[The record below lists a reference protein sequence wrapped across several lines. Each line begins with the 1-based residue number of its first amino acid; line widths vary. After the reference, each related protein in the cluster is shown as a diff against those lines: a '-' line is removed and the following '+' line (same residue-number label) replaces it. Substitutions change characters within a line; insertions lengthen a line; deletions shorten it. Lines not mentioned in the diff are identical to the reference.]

1 MIRAAI
7 LSVAFLAAPASAT
20 PFYSAEPA
28 TAPTQERVIARDNV
42 WTCGGATCVSR
53 RTGSRPAVVCATL
66 ARQVGVLRSFAVEG
80 RAFEAAEL
88 ETCNS
93 RAR

>member
-7 LSVAFLAAPASAT
+7 LSVAFLAAPAFAS
-20 PFYSAEPA
+20 PYYSAEPA
-28 TAPTQERVIARDNV
+28 TAPAQARLVARDNV
-42 WTCGGATCVSR
+42 WTCAGATCVSGR
-53 RTGSRPAVVCATL
+53 GSSRPAVVCAAL
-66 ARQVGVLRSFAVEG
+66 VRQVGALRNFSVEG

-88 ETCNS
+88 ESCNS

>member
-7 LSVAFLAAPASAT
+7 LSVAFLAAPAFAS
-20 PFYSAEPA
+20 PYYSAEPSA
-28 TAPTQERVIARDNV
+28 APPQARLVARDNV
-42 WTCGGATCVSR
+42 WTCGGATCVSG
-53 RTGSRPAVVCATL
+53 RTASRPAVVCATL
-66 ARQVGVLRSFAVEG
+66 ARQVGALRSFAVEG

-88 ETCNS
+88 EVCNR